1 MKIRSFVLVL
11 ITTALLAGPALAQQ
25 TPPAMVKTYDTLA
38 DIILSIDALEADFA
52 RAVLEG
58 HRHAASALFE
68 SDDFTGA
75 AAQMALFASEGDN
88 AMGGVR
94 KRLLKGGHH
103 HHHHADASK
112 EGEFEPGYVI
122 VTRDAKKRILA
133 ASAALRQAKTDAER
147 KQAWQTFDGIAGGL
161 MKSS

>member
-1 MKIRSFVLVL
+1 MKNRNIVLVL
-11 ITTALLAGPALAQQ
+11 IAVTLLAGPALAQE

-38 DIILSIDALEADFA
+38 DIILSIDTLEVDFV

-68 SDDFTGA
+68 RGDFTGA

-94 KRLLKGGHH
+94 KRLLQGGHH
-103 HHHHADASK
+103 HHHTDASA
-112 EGEFEPGYVI
+112 EGEYESGYVI
-122 VTRDAKKRILA
+122 VTRDAKKKAMA
-133 ASAALRQAKTDAER
+133 ASAALRRAKTDAER
-147 KQAWQTFDGIAGGL
+147 KQAWKTFDGIASGL
-161 MKSS
+161 MKSP

>member
-1 MKIRSFVLVL
+1 MKTRSFVLVL
-11 ITTALLAGPALAQQ
+11 ITTTLLAGPALAQQ

-68 SDDFTGA
+68 SGDFTGA

-94 KRLLKGGHH
+94 KRLLQGGH
-103 HHHHADASK
+103 HHHHADASA
-112 EGEFEPGYVI
+112 EGEYEPGYVI
-122 VTRDAKKRILA
+122 VTRDAKKKILA
-133 ASAALRQAKTDAER
+133 ASAALRRAKTDAER
-147 KQAWQTFDGIAGGL
+147 KQAWTTFDSIAGGL
-161 MKSS
+161 MKSP

>member
-1 MKIRSFVLVL
+1 MKTRSFVLVL
-11 ITTALLAGPALAQQ
+11 ITTAWLAGPALAQQ
-25 TPPAMVKTYDTLA
+25 TRPAMVKTYDTLA
-38 DIILSIDALEADFA
+38 DIILAIDALEADFT
-52 RAVLEG
+52 RAVLDG
-58 HRHAASALFE
+58 HRHAAAAMFE
-68 SDDFTGA
+68 RGDFAGA

-94 KRLLKGGHH
+94 KRLLQGGH

-112 EGEFEPGYVI
+112 EGQYEPGYVI
-122 VTRDAKKRILA
+122 VTRDAKQKILA

-147 KQAWQTFDGIAGGL
+147 KQAWETFDGIAGGL

>member
-1 MKIRSFVLVL
+1 MKTRSFVLVL

-38 DIILSIDALEADFA
+38 DIILSIDVLEADFA

-68 SDDFTGA
+68 SGDFNGA

-94 KRLLKGGHH
+94 KRLLQGGHH
-103 HHHHADASK
+103 HHHTDASA
-112 EGEFEPGYVI
+112 EGEYESGYVI
-122 VTRDAKKRILA
+122 VTRDAKKKILA
-133 ASAALRQAKTDAER
+133 ASAALRRAKTDAER
-147 KQAWQTFDGIAGGL
+147 KQAWKTFDGIAGGL

>member
-1 MKIRSFVLVL
+1 MKTRSFVLVL
-11 ITTALLAGPALAQQ
+11 ITTTLLAGPALAQQ

-38 DIILSIDALEADFA
+38 DIILSVNALEVDFA

-68 SDDFTGA
+68 SGDFTGA

-94 KRLLKGGHH
+94 KRLLQGG
-103 HHHHADASK
+103 HHHHADASV

-122 VTRDAKKRILA
+122 VTREAKKKILA
-133 ASAALRQAKTDAER
+133 ASAALRRAKTDAER
-147 KQAWQTFDGIAGGL
+147 KQAWKTFDGIAGGL

>member
-1 MKIRSFVLVL
+1 MKTRSFVLAL
-11 ITTALLAGPALAQQ
+11 ITTTLLAGPALAQQ
-25 TPPAMVKTYDTLA
+25 TPPAMVKTYDALA
-38 DIILSIDALEADFA
+38 DIILSIDALEVDFA

-68 SDDFTGA
+68 SGDFTGA

-94 KRLLKGGHH
+94 KRLLQGGH
-103 HHHHADASK
+103 HHHHADASV

-122 VTRDAKKRILA
+122 VTREAKKKVLA
-133 ASAALRQAKTDAER
+133 ASAALRRAKTDAER
-147 KQAWQTFDGIAGGL
+147 KQAWKTFDGIAGGL

>member
-1 MKIRSFVLVL
+1 MKTRSFVLVL

-68 SDDFTGA
+68 SGDFTGA

-94 KRLLKGGHH
+94 KRLLQGGH
-103 HHHHADASK
+103 HHHHADASA

-122 VTRDAKKRILA
+122 VTREAKKKVLA
-133 ASAALRQAKTDAER
+133 ASAALRRAKTDAER
-147 KQAWQTFDGIAGGL
+147 KQAWKTFDGIASGL
-161 MKSS
+161 MKSR

>member
-1 MKIRSFVLVL
+1 MKTRNVVLVL
-11 ITTALLAGPALAQQ
+11 IAITLLAGPALAQQ

-38 DIILSIDALEADFA
+38 NIILAVDALEADFA
-52 RAVLEG
+52 RAVLDG

-68 SDDFTGA
+68 SGDFTGA

-94 KRLLKGGHH
+94 KRLLQGGH
-103 HHHHADASK
+103 HHHHADASA
-112 EGEFEPGYVI
+112 EGEYEPGYVI
-122 VTRDAKKRILA
+122 VTRDAKKKIMA
-133 ASAALRQAKTDAER
+133 ASAALRRAKTDAER
-147 KQAWQTFDGIAGGL
+147 KQVWKTFDGIAGGL

>member
-1 MKIRSFVLVL
+1 ML
-11 ITTALLAGPALAQQ
+11 ITTTLLAGPALAQQ

-52 RAVLEG
+52 RAVLDG
-58 HRHAASALFE
+58 HRHAAAAMFE
-68 SDDFTGA
+68 RGDFAGA

-94 KRLLKGGHH
+94 KRLVKGG

-112 EGEFEPGYVI
+112 EGVYEPGYVI
-122 VTRDAKKRILA
+122 VTREAKKKVLA
-133 ASAALRQAKTDAER
+133 ASAALRRAKTDAER
-147 KQAWQTFDGIAGGL
+147 KQAWKSFDDIASGL

>member
-1 MKIRSFVLVL
+1 MKTRSFVLAL

-25 TPPAMVKTYDTLA
+25 TRPAMVKAYDTLA
-38 DIILSIDALEADFA
+38 DIVLSVDALEADFA
-52 RAVLEG
+52 RAVLDG
-58 HRHAASALFE
+58 HRHAATALFE
-68 SDDFTGA
+68 RGDFAGA

-94 KRLLKGGHH
+94 KRLVQGGH

-122 VTRDAKKRILA
+122 VTREAKKQVLA

-147 KQAWQTFDGIAGGL
+147 QKAWQSFNDIADDL

>member
-1 MKIRSFVLVL
+1 MKTRSFVLVL
-11 ITTALLAGPALAQQ
+11 IMTTLLAGSALAQQ
-25 TPPAMVKTYDTLA
+25 TPPALVKTYDTLA

-103 HHHHADASK
+103 HHADASA
-112 EGEFEPGYVI
+112 EGEYEPGYVI
-122 VTRDAKKRILA
+122 VTRDAKKKILA
-133 ASAALRQAKTDAER
+133 ASAALRGAKTDAER
-147 KQAWQTFDGIAGGL
+147 KQAWKTFDSIAGGL
-161 MKSS
+161 MKSP

>member
-1 MKIRSFVLVL
+1 MKLGNFVLVL
-11 ITTALLAGPALAQQ
+11 IATALLAGPAPAQE

-38 DIILSIDALEADFA
+38 DIILSIDALEGDFT

-68 SDDFTGA
+68 RGDFAGA

-94 KRLLKGGHH
+94 KRLLRGGHH
-103 HHHHADASK
+103 HHHSDAST
-112 EGEFEPGYVI
+112 EGEYEPGYMV
-122 VTRDAKKRILA
+122 VTRDAKKKILA
-133 ASAALRQAKTDAER
+133 ASTALARAETDAER
-147 KQAWQTFDGIAGGL
+147 KQAWKSFESIADGL
-161 MKSS
+161 LKSS